1 MLNSSKS
8 NPKPIIPKINPGL
21 IMMKNSDK
29 QKAATTKPSVP
40 NLVSKI
46 SQIKDNSMAEAPKG
60 FHQEFMENFEEFSES
75 WRQ

>member
-1 MLNSSKS
+1 
-8 NPKPIIPKINPGL
+8 
-21 IMMKNSDK
+21 MMKNSDK